1 MDSEDSSENE
11 EARGN
16 REPYRR
22 DSRDSEHDSNLDD
35 RAWEEDVRGSR
46 EDESEEDQIT
56 KVSYSGAELPNSRS
70 NPNQNQIKPKI
81 WRAL

>member
-11 EARGN
+11 EAQGN

-22 DSRDSEHDSNLDD
+22 DSRDSEHHSNLDD
-35 RAWEEDVRGSR
+35 RAWEEDVRGSG

-56 KVSYSGAELPNSRS
+56 KVSYLGAEFPIVTDGL
-70 NPNQNQIKPKI
+70 
-81 WRAL
+81 